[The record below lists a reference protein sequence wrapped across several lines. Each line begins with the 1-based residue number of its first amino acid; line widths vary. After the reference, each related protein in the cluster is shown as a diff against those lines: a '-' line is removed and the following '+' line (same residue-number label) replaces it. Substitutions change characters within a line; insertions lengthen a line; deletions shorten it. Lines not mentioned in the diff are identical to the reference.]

1 MIRIQNNPHL
11 FRDADSKGIINTD
24 IASLQE
30 HRNRRKF
37 AMDMNTINSEITGMK
52 NDIND
57 IKTLLHAL
65 LNK

>member
-1 MIRIQNNPHL
+1 MMRVENHPHL
-11 FRDADSKGIINTD
+11 YRDADSKGIINTD

-30 HRNRRKF
+30 HRNKRK
-37 AMDMNTINSEITGMK
+37 MTQDIVTIN

-57 IKTLLHAL
+57 LKNDMSEIKNLLQIL